1 MEIKEKLYP
10 AIVVVGYNRPKS
22 LQRLLNSIS
31 NANYNYSNVTLVI
44 SLDRSEICDK
54 VLAVAEKFQ
63 WSHGKKEIR
72 TFEER
77 QGLRKHILQCGDL
90 AERYGAVIILE
101 DDVVVSPEFYN
112 YTVEALEF
120 YKKDEKVAGIALYS
134 HKYNGYAQKLFEPV
148 HNGYDTY
155 MGQFSVTWG
164 QCWSAAQWRSFRQWY
179 HANSQTELKPQNNVP
194 LAVTQWPET
203 SWGKYFVYYIVN
215 MDRYYVMPY
224 EALATCFSDIGEH
237 VQASDTLHQVPL
249 LQAKR
254 AYQFPKFDKA
264 EKYDIFFE
272 SITIKKCFEH
282 DISRNLSVDLFGLKN
297 RIYDKR
303 YLLSVDKKPFTRIK
317 TYGMVM
323 RPKELNIIY
332 DVDGEGIYLYD
343 TRKPIKQSKKGS
355 MKNQIYYDSWGSD
368 WKTALQFGTYEF
380 LKKIKRKFSFK

>member
-1 MEIKEKLYP
+1 MEIKENLYP

-63 WSHGKKEIR
+63 WNHGKKEIR

-90 AERYGAVIILE
+90 AEQYGAVIILE

-120 YKKDEKVAGIALYS
+120 YKKDERVAGIALYS

-164 QCWSAAQWRSFRQWY
+164 QCWSATQWRSFRQWY
-179 HANSQTELKPQNNVP
+179 HANSQTELKPQNNIP

-237 VQASDTLHQVPL
+237 VQTSDTFHQVPL

-254 AYQFPKFDKA
+254 VYRFPEFDKA

-272 SITIKKCFEH
+272 SITINKCFEH

-303 YLLSVDKKPFTRIK
+303 YILSVDKKPFTKIK

-343 TRKPIKQSKKGS
+343 TKKPIKQSKKGS

>member
-10 AIVVVGYNRPKS
+10 AIVAVGYNRPGS
-22 LQRLLNSIS
+22 LQRLLNSIG

-44 SLDRSEICDK
+44 SLDRSEIFDK
-54 VLAVAEKFQ
+54 VLSVAEAFQ
-63 WSHGKKEIR
+63 WNYGRKEIR

-90 AERYGAVIILE
+90 SEQYGAVIIFE
-101 DDVVVSPEFYN
+101 DDIVVSPEFYN

-120 YKKDEKVAGIALYS
+120 YKKEERVAGIALYS

-164 QCWSAAQWRSFRQWY
+164 QCWSANQWRSFKEWY
-179 HANSQTELKPQNNVP
+179 CANNQIELKPQRNVP

-215 MDRYYVMPY
+215 QDKYYVMPY
-224 EALATCFSDIGEH
+224 EALATCFSDVGEH

-254 AYQFPKFDKA
+254 VYRFPDFDEA

-272 SITIKKCFEH
+272 SITIKRCFEA
-282 DISRNLSVDLFGLKN
+282 DISKNLNVDLFGLKN

-303 YLLSVDKKPFTRIK
+303 YLLSVEKKPFFSLK

-323 RPKELNIIY
+323 RPKELNVIY
-332 DVDGEGIYLYD
+332 KVEGKDIYLYD
-343 TRKPIKQSKKGS
+343 TSQSIKQNKKGNIKS
-355 MKNQIYYDSWGSD
+355 QIYYDSWGSD
-368 WKTALQFGTYEF
+368 WKTALQFGVFEF
-380 LKKIKRKFSFK
+380 WKKIKRKFCFR